1 MGWVVMFMGWKTD
14 DFKASGLR
22 PAGDRRRDP
31 RGAGHG
37 IVAGTLVATEMGWR
51 PVEALM
57 VGDEVMT
64 FDRGMQ
70 RITGMSRA
78 RLWNGESECP
88 RAMWPI
94 RVPAGLVG
102 NRRELVLMPEE
113 TVVIE
118 SDTAEHMYDDPFAL
132 IPALALTEMPG
143 VERICPSSEIEVVSI
158 SFAEDQV
165 IFVEGS
171 ALIFCPTGAAGEPIG
186 MAALLSEEFNGTE
199 SCAYQVLSLDDARL
213 LASCIVAEQAARGVP
228 AAAPAAARYAA

>member
-1 MGWVVMFMGWKTD
+1 MFMGWKTD
-14 DFKASGLR
+14 DFASSGAR
-22 PAGDRRRDP
+22 PVVERRRDA

-37 IVAGTLVATEMGWR
+37 IVAGTLVSTAMGWR

-64 FDRGMQ
+64 FDGGLQ
-70 RITGMSRA
+70 RITGLSRA
-78 RLWNGESECP
+78 SLWTGQAECP

-94 RVPAGLVG
+94 RVPAGLMG

-118 SDTAEHMYDDPFAL
+118 SDTAEDMYDDPFAL
-132 IPALALTEMPG
+132 MPALALIEMPG
-143 VERICPSSEIEVVSI
+143 VERVCPNTEIEVVSI

-165 IFVEGS
+165 IYVEGS

-186 MAALLSEEFNGTE
+186 MAAILSEEFNGTA
-199 SCAYQVLSLDDARL
+199 SSAYQVLSLDDARL

-228 AAAPAAARYAA
+228 TAAPARIAA